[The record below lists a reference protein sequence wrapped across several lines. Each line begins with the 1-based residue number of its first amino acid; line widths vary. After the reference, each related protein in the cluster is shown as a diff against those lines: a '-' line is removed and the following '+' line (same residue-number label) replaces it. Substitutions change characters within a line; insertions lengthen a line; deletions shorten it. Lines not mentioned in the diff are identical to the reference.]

1 MIGLKSTLNCIDNS
15 GALLVECV
23 NVLKR
28 KVNNGW
34 GTVGDEIVCVVK
46 RARPINAATQASVT
60 AVKVRRGDVRRAVI
74 VRTRKAVRRPDGR
87 LIRFDDNAAVLLNNK
102 REMLGTRIGGMVNAD
117 LRMKGWGKIVS
128 LAPKCSWGAE
138 GAKKP
143 SAIQYVE
150 SLKKRIRALES
161 YARELKSKV
170 DNCRCEQRGV
180 NDVEPSESILQTR
193 PDIYLTGD
201 LDLDSDSPEPGSDT
215 DNELL
220 YPTSNLVLEDR
231 DLLFH
236 GTTSIFRHSTP
247 PRMSRFPEI
256 IENHKQCY
264 VLMVEGGDQSH
275 YNPNFDWSRYL
286 PTAVPLDRR
295 EHDRILDCLFK
306 FFTSWCLRIVPA
318 LFLRDMWRALSVP
331 VSQTPP
337 KTSHYSPM
345 LHNALIALAS
355 AFSDDPRVRDLK
367 ARRYFASEAKSY
379 IDAECQMPNIC
390 VVHALSILAS
400 FHSAQGE
407 QTLGYTYFG
416 ELSRCILSV
425 ALGLGVDCST
435 WVEAGIISRDDR
447 LDRNWG
453 YWTTFSQDVCWSL
466 YVGRDF
472 CVPCPTNR
480 ENIPVPYVETD
491 LDELPWHHTPSNIA
505 PQAGYLSKTFAASC
519 ELLLIARPIMDVVNS
534 LGHTGKHRTVRY
546 ELVSEI
552 DVKLNAW
559 KDALA
564 QELDITQ
571 SNRGT
576 ATPHK
581 IMLHLAHWWLFIL
594 LHRPFYHHRWLIP
607 NKLCNRAAEHSMEL
621 LSTWRSLYGLRYAPI
636 TLVQVIFSAGTV
648 YLLSAVQATSGV
660 RVAPVS
666 LKHSLDH
673 AELCMQ
679 YLSEC
684 GRSWECANK
693 IGEILRSLLM
703 KQLEPRLQRRNISVN
718 TSFTE
723 SNGST
728 MPRRTP
734 SKRARR
740 ESNPARSRSTGS
752 PKQRRSSSRRTP
764 TQTSPSS
771 SKFQE
776 SPTAIKETLSPETSP
791 SMSSFPVE
799 TTPSSQASFL
809 TFEWPYPAPVGVHQP
824 SAAPPAPPDDDDE
837 PMSYSM
843 SSSGFL
849 GMPGGERLS
858 EQPFISFEVDDN
870 SLFDGLYGP
879 SWIVP
884 PDLPPLDLTEADF
897 LALQQFLEPPA
908 LPPHNTN
915 V

>member
-1 MIGLKSTLNCIDNS
+1 MMY
-15 GALLVECV
+15 
-23 NVLKR
+23 
-28 KVNNGW
+28 
-34 GTVGDEIVCVVK
+34 VG
-46 RARPINAATQASVT
+46 Q
-60 AVKVRRGDVRRAVI
+60 
-74 VRTRKAVRRPDGR
+74 
-87 LIRFDDNAAVLLNNK
+87 
-102 REMLGTRIGGMVNAD
+102 
-117 LRMKGWGKIVS
+117 
-128 LAPKCSWGAE
+128 CSWGAE

-150 SLKKRIRALES
+150 SLKKRIRALET

-180 NDVEPSESILQTR
+180 NDVEPSESILQAR
-193 PDIYLTGD
+193 PDIYLPGD

-247 PRMSRFPEI
+247 QRMSRFPEI

-416 ELSRCILSV
+416 ERSHWILSV
-425 ALGLGVDCST
+425 TLGLGVDCST

-491 LDELPWHHTPSNIA
+491 LDELPWHHAPSNIA

-594 LHRPFYHHRWLIP
+594 LHRPFYRRPRPIHSSEAEIDHV
-607 NKLCNRAAEHSMEL
+607 KLCNRAAEHSMEL

-723 SNGST
+723 GNGST

-740 ESNPARSRSTGS
+740 ESKSARSRSTGS
-752 PKQRRSSSRRTP
+752 PQQRRSSSRRTP

-799 TTPSSQASFL
+799 TTPSGQGSFV

-824 SAAPPAPPDDDDE
+824 SAAPPAPPEDEDE

-858 EQPFISFEVDDN
+858 EQPFISFEVDEN

-897 LALQQFLEPPA
+897 LALQQLFEPTAP
-908 LPPHNTN
+908 LPHNDS

>member
-1 MIGLKSTLNCIDNS
+1 MKADTARLAGSSARGRGTYTPVACNFCRI
-15 GALLVECV
+15 
-23 NVLKR
+23 R
-28 KVNNGW
+28 KIKCNG
-34 GTVGDEIVCVVK
+34 E
-46 RARPINAATQASVT
+46 RPICGSCSSS
-60 AVKVRRGDVRRAVI
+60 GHD
-74 VRTRKAVRRPDGR
+74 
-87 LIRFDDNAAVLLNNK
+87 
-102 REMLGTRIGGMVNAD
+102 
-117 LRMKGWGKIVS
+117 
-128 LAPKCSWGAE
+128 CSWGAE

-150 SLKKRIRALES
+150 SLKKRIRALET

-180 NDVEPSESILQTR
+180 NDVGPSESVLRAR

-247 PRMSRFPEI
+247 QRISRFPEI

-264 VLMVEGGDQSH
+264 VLMVEGGDKSH

-416 ELSRCILSV
+416 MSARISQ

-491 LDELPWHHTPSNIA
+491 LDELPWHHAPSNIA
-505 PQAGYLSKTFAASC
+505 PQAGYLSKSFAASC
-519 ELLLIARPIMDVVNS
+519 ELLLIARPIMDVVFVLMLTNLHS
-534 LGHTGKHRTVRY
+534 
-546 ELVSEI
+546 
-552 DVKLNAW
+552 VKLNAW

-594 LHRPFYHHRWLIP
+594 LHRPFYRRPRPIHSSEAEIDHVK
-607 NKLCNRAAEHSMEL
+607 KLCNRAAEHCMEL

-660 RVAPVS
+660 RVASVS
-666 LKHSLDH
+666 LKHSLEH
-673 AELCMQ
+673 AELCIQ

-723 SNGST
+723 GNGST
-728 MPRRTP
+728 MPRRSP

-740 ESNPARSRSTGS
+740 ES
-752 PKQRRSSSRRTP
+752 
-764 TQTSPSS
+764 
-771 SKFQE
+771 
-776 SPTAIKETLSPETSP
+776 
-791 SMSSFPVE
+791 
-799 TTPSSQASFL
+799 
-809 TFEWPYPAPVGVHQP
+809 
-824 SAAPPAPPDDDDE
+824 
-837 PMSYSM
+837 
-843 SSSGFL
+843 
-849 GMPGGERLS
+849 
-858 EQPFISFEVDDN
+858 
-870 SLFDGLYGP
+870 
-879 SWIVP
+879 
-884 PDLPPLDLTEADF
+884 
-897 LALQQFLEPPA
+897 
-908 LPPHNTN
+908 
-915 V
+915 